1 MSDSELVVLAPQS
14 FQAPGLIE
22 RAGPS
27 TRKKFFEFFTV
38 PIRNANTR
46 AAYYRAIQQFLAW
59 VERAGYQDLEDIEP
73 ITVAAYIETLQRQVC
88 NLGWSGPVSR
98 AAKRS
103 WIRLVRKNPH
113 RSSDSDSFE
122 EHSRFVLWHP
132 DATMACGVTRQVTR
146 VHAERLST

>member
-1 MSDSELVVLAPQS
+1 MSDSELAVVVAPQT
-14 FQAPGLIE
+14 FPTPILIE

-73 ITVAAYIETLQRQVC
+73 ITVAAYIETFNARPRRPRS
-88 NLGWSGPVSR
+88 NSTWPPSGCCFPGSP
-98 AAKRS
+98 KKEC
-103 WIRLVRKNPH
+103 WP
-113 RSSDSDSFE
+113 
-122 EHSRFVLWHP
+122 
-132 DATMACGVTRQVTR
+132 
-146 VHAERLST
+146 